1 MRTYPSPPLAIK
13 HQDNSWSGI
22 DISYSKALIDAIG
35 CQYKF
40 VVIPWARALEL
51 LKSGDIDLMVNVTKS
66 AEREQHYHFI
76 GPQRYETIRLVSRV
90 KAFEPIATWQQF
102 AALDAVLLRQK
113 GSLFDNKF
121 ENALQHNVG
130 LTERLV
136 QLTTN
141 EINMNLLKKG
151 RIDGMFIEQF
161 LLDYRIK
168 NDKTIPPIEIHPLVM
183 SRIPVYYAF
192 SKKNYSKQQIAK
204 FEQVFNQLRQ
214 SEKFQRLSSQQ

>member
-1 MRTYPSPPLAIK
+1 MQNEDK
-13 HQDNSWSGI
+13 SWRGV
-22 DISYSKALIDAIG
+22 DVSYSKALINAIG
-35 CQYKF
+35 CKHKF

-66 AEREQHYHFI
+66 AQRARHYHFI
-76 GPQRYETIRLVSRV
+76 GPQRYETIRLVSRTDAFKPV
-90 KAFEPIATWQQF
+90 KTWQQF

-113 GSLFDNKF
+113 GSLYDKKF
-121 ENALQHNVG
+121 ENALRRNTR
-130 LTERLV
+130 LRERLV

-141 EINMNLLKKG
+141 EINMSLLKKG

-204 FEQVFNQLRQ
+204 FEQVFNQLRK
-214 SEKFQRLSSQQ
+214 SEAFRRLSSQ